1 MKKSAL
7 FLGLLTIA
15 LIGLNFPGDL
25 YLFEPN
31 GFFYHPEWVPGKWVE
46 DRVLL
51 YHNHLDAV
59 ILLRLPSLLLLTAT
73 LAGLVLW
80 QRLHVARQDT
90 ARPAVST
97 PVG

>member
-1 MKKSAL
+1 
-7 FLGLLTIA
+7 LLAVA

-31 GFFYHPEWVPGKWVE
+31 GFFYHPDWVPGKWVE

-59 ILLRLPSLLLLTAT
+59 IFLRLPSLLLLTAT
-73 LAGLVLW
+73 LGGLILW
-80 QRLHVARQDT
+80 QRQRRLERDPDGSLLDAQV
-90 ARPAVST
+90 P
-97 PVG
+97 